1 MTKHLPLIFIK
12 TRPVIIELGM
22 LKIIGILE
30 PICRANWKKVLLES
44 YRFKISRYK
53 LIKTWTIADTSHSE
67 YKEIWPML

>member
-44 YRFKISRYK
+44 YRFKI
-53 LIKTWTIADTSHSE
+53 
-67 YKEIWPML
+67 